1 MVLLIYIDLTRPAF
15 QEEKSSPSHLRV
27 QQKAEP
33 QRRSDVDH
41 MAQFAGISLIVSLYN
56 IYKYSTLNLQ
66 TPASKVQSATYNTL
80 LGCVGIYTQPE
91 LTTFGVWQ
99 AMFCPTISTS
109 KIPLPGPAEQKTP
122 PAACH
127 PGSAISFGADGP
139 NYLEDYPSQ

>member
-1 MVLLIYIDLTRPAF
+1 MLVPGRVPWNGRVLLIYIDLTRPAF
-15 QEEKSSPSHLRV
+15 EEEKSSPSHLRV

-41 MAQFAGISLIVSLYN
+41 MAQFPRISLIVSLYN
-56 IYKYSTLNLQ
+56 IYKYSTLNMQ

-99 AMFCPTISTS
+99 KPCFA
-109 KIPLPGPAEQKTP
+109 P
-122 PAACH
+122 P
-127 PGSAISFGADGP
+127 
-139 NYLEDYPSQ
+139 

>member
-99 AMFCPTISTS
+99 AMF
-109 KIPLPGPAEQKTP
+109 LPHHKHQQNSASRTRGTKNT
-122 PAACH
+122 AC
-127 PGSAISFGADGP
+127 G
-139 NYLEDYPSQ
+139 LPSWKCHLFWS